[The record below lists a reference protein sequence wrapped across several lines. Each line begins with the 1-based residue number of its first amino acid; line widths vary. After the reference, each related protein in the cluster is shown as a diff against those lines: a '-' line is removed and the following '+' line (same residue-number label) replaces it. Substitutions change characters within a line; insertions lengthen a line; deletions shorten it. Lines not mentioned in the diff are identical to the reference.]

1 MKEKNFLE
9 LTQDCIRDGHTE
21 LNLSGKRTKIGYIGY
36 EELNKICELLKTN
49 QTIKKLN
56 LSHNDIGDEGA
67 IILTEM
73 LKINE
78 TIQDV
83 LLFDTNIGDEGGKA
97 ILEILQSEKVSVTGF
112 LPVYNKIYK
121 YNTKIKDSISNQ
133 IASKDFFNSF
143 KRDLENPKY
152 LEREE
157 LNWTLCGVGDDSIK
171 LLCPYLKNNNK
182 IKILELG
189 GNPIGDEGAHEL
201 AQMLKVNTSIN
212 VVYLRGDKITDKGA
226 KCLLEVLKGKE
237 TLNVYIDGNEEISES
252 IANEIDTLN
261 ENHKK
266 PKTVEENNSKL
277 ITANDK
283 FESETPII
291 SQNKFEE
298 SKNQSIELTYKQL
311 IDFYL
316 LAQKNSL
323 KESLNKVINNEKEVD
338 SLLDYCD
345 QFVKQSEFGKEDVV
359 PSGNN
364 IDDFIDD
371 FYN

>member
-9 LTQDCIRDGHTE
+9 LTQDCIKNGHTE
-21 LNLSGKRTKIGYIGY
+21 LNLSVERTKIGYIGY

-49 QTIKKLN
+49 QTIKKLD

-67 IILTEM
+67 ILLTEM

-83 LLFDTNIGDEGGKA
+83 LLFDNKIGDKGKEA
-97 ILEILQSEKVSVTGF
+97 ILEILQREQITIRGF
-112 LPVYNKIYK
+112 CG
-121 YNTKIKDSISNQ
+121 KDNDPLTLQ

-182 IKILELG
+182 IKILALG
-189 GNPIGDEGAHEL
+189 GNQIGDEAASEL
-201 AQMLKVNTSIN
+201 AEMLKLNTSIN
-212 VVYLRGDKITDKGA
+212 LVMLGSSKITDEGA
-226 KCLLEVLKGKE
+226 KKLLEVLEVKE
-237 TLNVYIDGNEEISES
+237 TLKLYIHRNEEISES
-252 IANEIDTLN
+252 IVNEINTLN

-277 ITANDK
+277 ITVN
-283 FESETPII
+283 
-291 SQNKFEE
+291 NKFEE
-298 SKNQSIELTYKQL
+298 SKNQSVESLSKQL

-316 LAQKNSL
+316 LAQKLNLTESLNKVINNKKEAESL
-323 KESLNKVINNEKEVD
+323 KKSLNKVINNEKEVD

-345 QFVKQSEFGKEDVV
+345 QVVKQSSSQEDLT

-371 FYN
+371 F